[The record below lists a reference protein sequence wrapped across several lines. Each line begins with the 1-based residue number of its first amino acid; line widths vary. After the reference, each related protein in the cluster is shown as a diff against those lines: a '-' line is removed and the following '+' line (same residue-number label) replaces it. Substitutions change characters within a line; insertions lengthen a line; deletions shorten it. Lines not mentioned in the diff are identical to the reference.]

1 MSRLVCQVLDCG
13 ADLSRLKEYHQRYR
27 ICETHLKASTVERE
41 GEEQR
46 FCQQCGRFHSLL
58 EFDSDKRS
66 CRSRLERHNLRR
78 RKRAERP
85 EDEAEVVDEE
95 QPVPRS
101 TSADK
106 NRYPA
111 TTLHPQRQE
120 FASARPPS
128 FPGFSD
134 YPTISHRVQSELHT
148 RRLLQA
154 ALDSRARADVFN
166 QSMFAAGVAAESA
179 AHSLGSASRVNE
191 IISPS
196 PRRIS
201 PKEEVRPRPQFY
213 DGALPL
219 KTEHLL
225 ERTSSGGS
233 VQRPQKIQRSSELE
247 SIHSFVPPD
256 MGYSAPRDL
265 QRVLRLS
272 VKLLN
277 RPIQEIPS
285 ELREH
290 FASWLAF
297 APTSLEA
304 FIRPG
309 CVQITADIRC
319 TEAQSDEL
327 GRDGYE
333 RIHRWIRDR
342 QETCDFWGKDA
353 HMVIQ
358 IADGPAMEV
367 AGGVCHFSTPQLP
380 QLKLAQP
387 PIVHSPAQQ
396 TVRLQGVG
404 LVSAIQ
410 SGAKIHCRGYSGYVE
425 CDVVS
430 MTAATA
436 SDSSGVSDEILVEL
450 PSCAGLSPGL
460 AWLEISEGKHLGNAV
475 PLFVSHSHEL
485 ATEMLQL
492 LTPHPLIRPES
503 GAKEPPSL
511 PQDLLLG
518 VGFAVG
524 LSCWRRENP
533 AVINFAEVKYL
544 LRIGLACTHQGL
556 KHAAG
561 FVWHALQAWPAHHH
575 VVAKPLGLEATVGS
589 ASATTTLTKSP
600 TSCHISPYL
609 EHASEWRLPTAG
621 NIGFSLANSHAFTN
635 AWGVVS

>member
-128 FPGFSD
+128 FPSFSD

-148 RRLLQA
+148 RRLLQ
-154 ALDSRARADVFN
+154 
-166 QSMFAAGVAAESA
+166 
-179 AHSLGSASRVNE
+179 
-191 IISPS
+191 
-196 PRRIS
+196 
-201 PKEEVRPRPQFY
+201 EEVRPRPQFY

-511 PQDLLLG
+511 PHDLLLG

-533 AVINFAEVKYL
+533 AVINLAEVKYL

-575 VVAKPLGLEATVGS
+575 VAAKPLGLEATVGS